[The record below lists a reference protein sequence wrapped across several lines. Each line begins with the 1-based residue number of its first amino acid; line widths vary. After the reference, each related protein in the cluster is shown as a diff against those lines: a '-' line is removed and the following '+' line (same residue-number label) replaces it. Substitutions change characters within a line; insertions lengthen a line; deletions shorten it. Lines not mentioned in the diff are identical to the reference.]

1 MYLTRVVNTVV
12 LVDLAELSLVAL
24 VAVTTETVV
33 QVRTGPVMAVH
44 RLALVDVHLS
54 SDIQISTDVKICFI
68 LQT

>member
-24 VAVTTETVV
+24 VAITTETVV

-44 RLALVDVHLS
+44 RLALVDVYFAGKAS
-54 SDIQISTDVKICFI
+54 VAWSTLATVTK
-68 LQT
+68 L